1 MLCGSW
7 VFMVFM
13 VIQVFFI
20 VYVFL
25 AVPETKN
32 RTIDE
37 ITAQFRK

>member
-13 VIQVFFI
+13 VIQAFFI
-20 VYVFL
+20 IYVFL